1 MATSNQKPTAH
12 LPILYNPFLNCL
24 FNNPQYFKSPFK
36 SIIDELKSNHTRYTI
51 LVPPANVLHEYYDPT
66 TENSNSKTLLRELC
80 YNNEDFIKSHIISTA
95 AAVSSTIT
103 PISKE
108 QLVIYNTLN
117 NKQVLIK
124 NRMIYTGKGFRRSL
138 KLKIASILYFS
149 SFCDYFPKGSKFMV
163 IYIEN
168 TLFGG
173 IPPRKQLPPLPI
185 TQESNITKTNS
196 LDSITF
202 EKLLRSFPLLSKAVS
217 DKFYRLFHHNNYQFR
232 GLRYNHRKK
241 LTNIK
246 LEFLKILEE
255 AFKIILDSV
264 NVENPNS
271 EQTYNLINHIIGMY
285 PGIDLNKLVHEYV
298 ELNLY
303 DVLWA
308 QLIFQFNCPNDDKE
322 EYDPE
327 AMKILTSEMYEKLS
341 CLSLNQ
347 LDLPVDK
354 PWQMNELHERVS
366 LAVQEFEKLA
376 DSSITNLNGKT
387 GVINNTLQ
395 ILAQGKHY
403 LNKKF
408 KNNNSLVIS
417 ADTLIGLLIM
427 VVVHSKIDNLEAHI
441 YYIKHFNSTD
451 HSNDGQFNYTMS
463 NLEAVLFHFSQKEYG
478 YVDLIEN
485 SKKNYDL
492 WNAIKNQ
499 DLESVQSIVDSITK
513 EYPDTELPE
522 NHFLKSKNINGES
535 CLLFA
540 IKAKNLEVYNLLIN
554 LNASWISIDD
564 ILFEKNVT
572 SNQNL
577 LMCALIEES
586 NYEIMDDLV
595 DIILDNA
602 TPEEQYMY
610 FNQTDLSGRSV
621 GHYLFHNYK
630 LIAKIGHLIDWE
642 LKDNNFHTPLFSL
655 CRCYDHAEYIDI
667 IAAGFDCVYQKYG
680 EDGIDFD
687 RHVDKSGNTLLHV
700 LLKGIPETR
709 ILSNKQNLIN
719 VNQLNLRCLSPLM
732 LYVKYNRLEN
742 LKYLLEDS
750 RLDFLAEDF
759 KNHYN
764 VFDYLS
770 FLALKSIRTEK
781 FQQMEKMIF
790 EFCLQNYFPKQN
802 DENVVAL
809 NGKYDVN
816 RKDWLIFFKNGD
828 GFCNYKSIHGIRQI
842 LYLTKLKHPLS
853 SFPEEDS
860 LWKNFS
866 IGASTTPMFS
876 KFRINNLIESFNKL
890 FQSLVYLQSIDRG
903 KFYKSFLSE
912 YSKEVL
918 ILEQKQKI
926 SESIQLEKQQLGDV
940 TFKLNQIQEIEFFL
954 EYSLND
960 LKKYT
965 TLFNKLAKLV
975 CIGDIKQV
983 DNNNVLDML
992 IIRLDDST
1000 IFSDAYIPPEV
1011 NDQRGNFGE
1020 LRDYIYWIQ
1029 MFGDEVSK
1037 NINKLVLDIKS
1048 WKEIYYAI
1056 CHINLEL
1063 RQIEPQ
1069 HQSGDSPA
1077 NGHSNGGESYTSR
1090 SNSSLSIPQI
1100 PEEEL
1105 EEDQGFLSNFVGT
1118 SKKTKYKKLIV
1129 DKSEA
1134 VKNIMK
1140 LNTEIK
1146 WAHEIIASEIS
1157 NFLKFRTEFLRFGI
1171 KRYINEEVK
1180 NLKQRNVELSKVLYN
1195 IKHRK

>member
-1 MATSNQKPTAH
+1 MATPNHKSISH
-12 LPILYNPFLNCL
+12 LPVLYNPFLNCI

-36 SIIDELKSNHTRYTI
+36 SIIDELKSNHTHYTI
-51 LVPPANVLHEYYDPT
+51 LVPPANVLHEYYDPS
-66 TENSNSKTLLRELC
+66 TENSSTKTLLRELC

-95 AAVSSTIT
+95 APVSSTIT

-124 NRMIYTGKGFRRSL
+124 NRLIYTGKGFRKSL
-138 KLKIASILYFS
+138 KLNIASILYFT

-163 IYIEN
+163 IYIES

-173 IPPRKQLPPLPI
+173 SPPRKLLPPLPEP
-185 TQESNITKTNS
+185 QESNNVKPNPV
-196 LDSITF
+196 DSVTF

-241 LTNIK
+241 LAHIR

-271 EQTYNLINHIIGMY
+271 EQTYNLINHIISMY

-303 DVLWA
+303 DVVWA

-322 EYDPE
+322 SYDPE

-376 DSSITNLNGKT
+376 DSSIMNLNGKT

-395 ILAQGKHY
+395 ILAQGRHY
-403 LNKKF
+403 FNKSA
-408 KNNNSLVIS
+408 KNPNIVVS

-427 VVVHSKIDNLEAHI
+427 VVVHSKIDNLEAHM
-441 YYIKHFNSTD
+441 YYIKYFNSTD
-451 HSNDGQFNYTMS
+451 HSNDGQFNYMMS
-463 NLEAVLFHFSQKEYG
+463 NLDAVLFHFSQKEYG
-478 YVDLIEN
+478 YIDLIEN

-499 DLESVQSIVDSITK
+499 DLETVQSIVDSVST
-513 EYPDTELPE
+513 EYPDKELPE

-540 IKAKNLEVYNLLIN
+540 IKAKNFEVYDLLIN
-554 LNASWISIDD
+554 LNVNWISIDD

-586 NYEIMDDLV
+586 HYQIMDDLV
-595 DIILDNA
+595 DIIMANA
-602 TPEEQYMY
+602 TPQEQYMY

-630 LIAKIGHLIDWE
+630 LIARIGHLIDWE
-642 LKDNNFHTPLFSL
+642 LKDNNSHTPLFSL
-655 CRCYDHAEYIDI
+655 CRCYDHAEYTDI
-667 IAAGFDCVYQKYG
+667 ITAGFDCVYKKYG
-680 EDGIDFD
+680 DDGIDFD
-687 RHVDKSGNTLLHV
+687 RHIDKSGNTLLHV

-709 ILSNKQNLIN
+709 LLSNPKNLIN

-742 LKYLLEDS
+742 LKEILQDP
-750 RLDFLAEDF
+750 RLDFFGEDF

-770 FLALKSIRTEK
+770 FLALKSIRTER
-781 FQQMEKMIF
+781 FQEMEKLIF
-790 EFCLQNYFPKQN
+790 TFCLDNYFPKN
-802 DENVVAL
+802 VDDNVVAL

-816 RKDWLIFFKNGD
+816 KKDWLIFFKNGD
-828 GFCNYKSIHGIRQI
+828 GFCNYKSINSLRQM

-853 SFPEEDS
+853 CFPEEDA

-866 IGASTTPMFS
+866 IGASTTPMFH
-876 KFRINNLIESFNKL
+876 KVRINRLIENFNIL
-890 FQSLVYLQSIDRG
+890 FQSLVYLESINRS
-903 KFYKSFLSE
+903 KFYKTFLSE
-912 YSKEVL
+912 YSNEVL
-918 ILEQKQKI
+918 VLEQKQRI
-926 SESIQLEKQQLGDV
+926 GEFIESEKQKLGDV

-954 EYSLND
+954 DFSSND
-960 LKKYT
+960 LRKYT

-983 DNNNVLDML
+983 DNQNVLDMM
-992 IIRLDDST
+992 IVRLDEST
-1000 IFSDAYIPPEV
+1000 IFRDVYIPPEV
-1011 NDQRGNFGE
+1011 NEQVGTFSE

-1029 MFGDEVSK
+1029 MFGDEVSR
-1037 NINKLVLDIKS
+1037 NISKLVLDIKS

-1063 RQIEPQ
+1063 KQMEPP
-1069 HQSGDSPA
+1069 HQPELAVSETT
-1077 NGHSNGGESYTSR
+1077 SNGTPHAAR
-1090 SNSSLSIPQI
+1090 SDSSLSIPQM

-1105 EEDQGFLSNFVGT
+1105 EEEHGFLSNFVGT

-1134 VKNIMK
+1134 VKAIMK
-1140 LNTEIK
+1140 LNLEIK
-1146 WAHEIIASEIS
+1146 WAHEVIASEIS

-1171 KRYINEEVK
+1171 KRYINEEIK
-1180 NLKQRNVELSKVLYN
+1180 NLRQRNIELAKVLYN

>member
-1 MATSNQKPTAH
+1 MATNNHKSASH

-24 FNNPQYFKSPFK
+24 FNNPQYFKAPFK
-36 SIIDELKSNHTRYTI
+36 SIIDELKSDHTHYTI
-51 LVPPANVLHEYYDPT
+51 LVPPAHVLHEYYDPT
-66 TENSNSKTLLRELC
+66 TENSNTKTLLRELC

-95 AAVSSTIT
+95 APVSSTIT

-124 NRMIYTGKGFRRSL
+124 NRMVYTGRGFRRSL

-149 SFCDYFPKGSKFMV
+149 SFCDYFPKGSKFMI
-163 IYIEN
+163 IYIES

-173 IPPRKQLPPLPI
+173 IPPRKQLPSLPVP
-185 TQESNITKTNS
+185 QDLNS
-196 LDSITF
+196 SKPDILDSITF
-202 EKLLRSFPLLSKAVS
+202 EKLLRSFPLLSNAVS
-217 DKFYRLFHHNNYQFR
+217 DKFYRLFHHNNHQFK

-241 LTNIK
+241 LIHIK

-271 EQTYNLINHIIGMY
+271 EQTYNLINHIISMY

-303 DVLWA
+303 DVVWA

-322 EYDPE
+322 SYDPD
-327 AMKILTSEMYEKLS
+327 ATKILTNEMYEKLS
-341 CLSLNQ
+341 CLSLTQ

-354 PWQMNELHERVS
+354 PWQMNDLYERVS
-366 LAVQEFEKLA
+366 LAVQEFEKLS
-376 DSSITNLNGKT
+376 DSSITNLNSKT
-387 GVINNTLQ
+387 RVINNTLQ

-403 LNKKF
+403 LNQKV
-408 KNNNSLVIS
+408 KNSSMVIS

-427 VVVHSKIDNLEAHI
+427 VVVHSKVANLEAHI

-451 HSNDGQFNYTMS
+451 HSNDGQFNYTIS
-463 NLEAVLFHFSQKEYG
+463 NLEAVLFHFSQKEYDV
-478 YVDLIEN
+478 VDLIEN

-499 DLESVQSIVDSITK
+499 DLQVVQSIVDSVSD
-513 EYPDTELPE
+513 EFPVSELPE
-522 NHFLKSKNINGES
+522 NHFFKSKNINGEG

-540 IKAKNLEVYNLLIN
+540 IRAKNFEVYNLLIN
-554 LNASWISIDD
+554 LNFNWISIDD

-572 SNQNL
+572 TNQNL
-577 LMCALIEES
+577 LMCALIEETH
-586 NYEIMDDLV
+586 YQIMDDLV
-595 DIILDNA
+595 DIILENA
-602 TPEEQYMY
+602 TPEEQYIY

-630 LIAKIGHLIDWE
+630 LIVKIGYLIDWE

-667 IAAGFDCVYQKYG
+667 ITSGFDCVYKKYG
-680 EDGIDFD
+680 VDGVDFD

-709 ILSNKQNLIN
+709 ILSNAENLIN

-742 LKYLLEDS
+742 LKYLLEDL
-750 RLDFLAEDF
+750 RLDFLYEDF

-770 FLALKSIRTEK
+770 FLALKSIRTES

-790 EFCLQNYFPKQN
+790 QFCLHNYFPQHSE
-802 DENVVAL
+802 ENVVAL
-809 NGKYDVN
+809 NAKYDVN
-816 RKDWLIFFKNGD
+816 KKDWLIFFKNSD

-853 SFPEEDS
+853 CFPDEDAI
-860 LWKNFS
+860 WRNFS
-866 IGASTTPMFS
+866 VGASTTPMFH
-876 KFRINNLIESFNKL
+876 KVRINRLIENFNRL
-890 FQSLVYLQSIDRG
+890 FQSLVYLESIDRS
-903 KFYKSFLSE
+903 KFYKTFLSE
-912 YSKEVL
+912 YSKAVL
-918 ILEQKQKI
+918 VLEEKQKI
-926 SESIQLEKQQLGDV
+926 SESLELQKQKLGDV

-954 EYSLND
+954 EFSLSD

-965 TLFNKLAKLV
+965 SLFNKLAKLV

-983 DNNNVLDML
+983 DNNNALDIM
-992 IIRLDDST
+992 IVRLDDKV
-1000 IFSDAYIPPEV
+1000 IFSDLSIPPEV
-1011 NDQRGNFGE
+1011 NDQYGTFGK
-1020 LRDYIYWIQ
+1020 LSDYLYWIQ
-1029 MFGDEVSK
+1029 IFGDELSK
-1037 NINKLVLDIKS
+1037 NISKLLLDIKS

-1056 CHINLEL
+1056 CHMNLEL
-1063 RQIEPQ
+1063 KQMEPR
-1069 HQSGDSPA
+1069 HDSGESGQDGSP
-1077 NGHSNGGESYTSR
+1077 NGESYTSR
-1090 SNSSLSIPQI
+1090 SNSLLSIPQT
-1100 PEEEL
+1100 PEEEI
-1105 EEDQGFLSNFVGT
+1105 EEDHGFLSNFVGT
-1118 SKKTKYKKLIV
+1118 SKKTKYKKLVV

-1140 LNTEIK
+1140 LNMEIK
-1146 WAHEIIASEIS
+1146 WAHETIASEIS
-1157 NFLKFRTEFLRFGI
+1157 NFLKFRTEFLRFGV
-1171 KRYINEEVK
+1171 KRYINEEIK
-1180 NLKQRNVELSKVLYN
+1180 NSKQRKIELSKVLYN
-1195 IKHRK
+1195 IKHKK